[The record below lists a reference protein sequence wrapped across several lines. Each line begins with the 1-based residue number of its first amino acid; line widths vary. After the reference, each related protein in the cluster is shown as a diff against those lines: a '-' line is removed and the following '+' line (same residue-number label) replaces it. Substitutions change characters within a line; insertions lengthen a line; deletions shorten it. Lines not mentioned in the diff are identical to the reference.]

1 MAQLDIIAVTW
12 KSKITVD
19 DTVNF
24 GGDLAATGSSPA
36 SWSSGAQS
44 IQRTAALAAT
54 DYLELDFTFDAKTN
68 GHGIMV
74 GLATQYVAPGTPPLA
89 AMAAGWWWHTDQH
102 LIAFGAGEVNT
113 DIGVITL
120 PMSARIIYNAG
131 VLTWRS
137 NAGVDTLR
145 KTGSRTTDVII
156 KEMKDGLQVIVHF
169 FNTSGKVHVTLKGGD
184 ASTPEVALSGVG
196 TGRLG
201 VPALDPQ
208 GMDMTPYNLAMF
220 RNLSAEGFP
229 PPNPHPRPIEGKI
242 WPRKH

>member
-1 MAQLDIIAVTW
+1 MAQLDTTAVTW

-24 GGDLAATGSSPA
+24 GGDLAATGASPA

-44 IQRTAALAAT
+44 IQRTAALLSS

-74 GLATQYVAPGTPPLA
+74 GLAPQYVAPGTPPLA
-89 AMAAGWWWHTDQH
+89 AIVAGWWWHTDQH
-102 LIAFGAGEVNT
+102 LIAFGTGETNT
-113 DIGVITL
+113 DIGVIGL

-131 VLTWRS
+131 TLTWRS

-145 KTGSRTTDVII
+145 KTGTRTTAAVV
-156 KEMKDGLQVIVHF
+156 KEMMDGLQVIVHF

-184 ASTPEVALSGVG
+184 ASTPEVPLSGVG

-201 VPALDPQ
+201 TPSFDPH
-208 GMDMTPYNLAMF
+208 GMDMTPYNLAAF
-220 RNLSAEGFP
+220 RQFSAQGFP
-229 PPNPHPRPIEGKI
+229 PPNPNPRPTEGKI